1 MNMING
7 EMAGDAWG
15 SKDTGVPRGFSVEVV
30 CTVNQDTCESLKRDF
45 SEMLQRLCNR
55 GLCLKKVIL
64 FVKKPSDQTMLQLHA
79 FDFAT
84 IDAFGV
90 FLVDREKPFELVSAL
105 SAILSSYLYSS
116 GILQGCPRWVIE
128 GFSLY
133 YALKAY
139 AEVDAE
145 SALTVEKRFM
155 EESKKSGVDVDAL
168 GSWRYKEHPVLKA
181 LSKSNILQEKAYR
194 VLQVF
199 YTTDSERDDGSVAS
213 FRAVAYM
220 VVRKALESLGSS
232 VGAGEALKL
241 LASFGDGCSAKVL
254 ELSGSS
260 V

>member
-1 MNMING
+1 MING

-30 CTVNQDTCESLKRDF
+30 CTVNQDMCESLKRDF
-45 SEMLQRLCNR
+45 SEMIQRLCNY

-64 FVKKPSDQTMLQLHA
+64 FVKKPSDRTTIQLHV

-145 SALTVEKRFM
+145 SALTFEKRFM

-213 FRAVAYM
+213 FRAVSYM

-254 ELSGSS
+254 ELSGSG

>member
-1 MNMING
+1 MVYDKMVWG
-7 EMAGDAWG
+7 AWG
-15 SKDTGVPRGFSVEVV
+15 SKDTRVLRGFPVEVV
-30 CTVNQDTCESLKRDF
+30 CTVDQDMCESLMRYF
-45 SEMLQRLCNR
+45 SEMLQRLCNY

-90 FLVDREKPFELVSAL
+90 FLPDREEPFELVSAL

-139 AEVDAE
+139 AEVDAG

-155 EESKKSGVDVDAL
+155 EEAKKSGMDVDAL

-181 LSKSNILQEKAYR
+181 LSNVLQEKAYR
-194 VLQVF
+194 VLQAF
-199 YTTDSERDDGSVAS
+199 YTTDSERDDSSVVS
-213 FRAVAYM
+213 FRAVSYM
-220 VVRKALESLGSS
+220 LVRKVLESLGSS